1 MPRKKP
7 EELKSKSTP
16 APAAKVEPVRS
27 APAKPPVAVTPA
39 PVAATPAVASHPSG
53 FHNAD
58 LNGDGVVD
66 DEEKQMEL
74 EFRRKALED
83 QDAMRDAQR
92 NMTWFAL
99 FGLLLYPF
107 AVVGAS
113 LAGLDEAQK
122 TLGSMAPTYFVAV
135 AGIVAAFFG
144 AQAYTKKK

>member
-7 EELKSKSTP
+7 EELKSKAAAAPAATTEASAP
-16 APAAKVEPVRS
+16 APAA
-27 APAKPPVAVTPA
+27 APA
-39 PVAATPAVASHPSG
+39 PVVPAPAPAAAPIQG
-53 FHNAD
+53 FNNAD
-58 LNGDGVVD
+58 INGDGVID
-66 DEEKQMEL
+66 DEEKAMEL

-113 LAGLDEAQK
+113 LIGLDEAQK

-144 AQAYTKKK
+144 AQAYKGKGK

>member
-7 EELKSKSTP
+7 EDLKGKSTAP
-16 APAAKVEPVRS
+16 APKPAPV
-27 APAKPPVAVTPA
+27 AKPSATPA
-39 PVAATPAVASHPSG
+39 PVASPAVVAPAPQVASGYHP
-53 FHNAD
+53 AD
-58 LNGDGVVD
+58 LNGDGKVD

>member
-7 EELKSKSTP
+7 EDLAAKKAAPKVEPKVSAAP
-16 APAAKVEPVRS
+16 APAPMPTAVPQPVQGYH
-27 APAKPPVAVTPA
+27 PA
-39 PVAATPAVASHPSG
+39 
-53 FHNAD
+53 D
-58 LNGDGVVD
+58 INGDGKVD
-66 DEEKQMEL
+66 AEEKAMEL

-83 QDAMRDAQR
+83 ADAMRDAQR

-99 FGLLLYPF
+99 FGLLLYPL
-107 AVVGAS
+107 AVVAAS
-113 LAGLDEAQK
+113 FAGLGEAQK

>member
-1 MPRKKP
+1 
-7 EELKSKSTP
+7 
-16 APAAKVEPVRS
+16 
-27 APAKPPVAVTPA
+27 
-39 PVAATPAVASHPSG
+39 
-53 FHNAD
+53 
-58 LNGDGVVD
+58 
-66 DEEKQMEL
+66 MEL

-83 QDAMRDAQR
+83 ADAMRDAQR
-92 NMTWFAL
+92 KMTWFAL

-107 AVVGAS
+107 AVVCAS